1 MMMVGE
7 VNYEDLF
14 YGNEENPVDDLLYP
28 ITGHILY
35 GAFVIMITIVLMNLL
50 VGLTVS
56 DIQVR
61 HHECRV
67 VSAYEQLYSE
77 VVSLCI
83 SKPNT

>member
-14 YGNEENPVDDLLYP
+14 YGTEESPVDDLLYP
-28 ITGHILY
+28 LTGHILY

-56 DIQVR
+56 DIQV
-61 HHECRV
+61 
-67 VSAYEQLYSE
+67 SAKTLIRQK
-77 VVSLCI
+77 I
-83 SKPNT
+83 SVGYK